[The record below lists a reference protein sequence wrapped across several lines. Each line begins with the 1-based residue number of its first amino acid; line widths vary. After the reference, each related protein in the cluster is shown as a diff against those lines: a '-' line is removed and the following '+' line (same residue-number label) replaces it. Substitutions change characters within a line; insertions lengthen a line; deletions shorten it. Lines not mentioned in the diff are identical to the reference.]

1 MCLIPIPLISKTY
14 TPLLSGTTKYAS
26 LFERKSSLD
35 TNLLFSQRIWLLGF
49 MDIYC
54 FLLLYNCYCDGICTF
69 SKTFLNKTR
78 STSSIIVQLESTSKS
93 KTNIK
98 NLNKSLMA
106 AVITI
111 IITAPILQT
120 FCTSSKPGCRSCYS

>member
-78 STSSIIVQLESTSKS
+78 STSIRLEVPQVLLY
-93 KTNIK
+93 
-98 NLNKSLMA
+98 NLKVLLSQRL
-106 AVITI
+106 I
-111 IITAPILQT
+111 
-120 FCTSSKPGCRSCYS
+120 